1 MEQVSLSRLKHHE
14 KGINN
19 MKQWYEELFTNY
31 ANTYDKEEFTKGTVQ
46 EVDFIES
53 EIEFDKTRIILDV
66 GCGTGRHA
74 IELAKRGYQ
83 VKGIDLSKDQLKRAK
98 EKAETEGVDVTFL
111 QEDARRF
118 SFEESFDVVIMICER
133 AFPLMETDEMNFR
146 ILQNAERSLKE
157 SGKFIF
163 TTLNA
168 LFPLYHSVKD
178 FTNAGSTEERSN
190 QNTFDVLTFRDHST
204 VTLVDDS
211 GREKTL
217 NCNERY
223 YAPSEIIWLLKSLN
237 FKVIDIYGCDIGD
250 FSRNNPLTPDNFE
263 MLVVAQK

>member
-1 MEQVSLSRLKHHE
+1 
-14 KGINN
+14 
-19 MKQWYEELFTNY
+19 MKQWYEELFTDY

-53 EIEFDKTRIILDV
+53 EIDFDHTRKILDV

-74 IELAKRGYQ
+74 IELAKRGYR
-83 VKGIDLSKDQLKRAK
+83 VTGIDLSEDQLRKAK
-98 EKAETEGVDVTFL
+98 EKAEIEGVEVTFL
-111 QEDARRF
+111 QGDARDF
-118 SFEESFDVVIMICER
+118 SFEEPFDLVIMMCEG

-157 SGKFIF
+157 GGKFIF

-168 LFPLYHSVKD
+168 LFALYRSVKD
-178 FTNAGSTEERSN
+178 FTNAGSTGVQTDQS
-190 QNTFDVLTFRDHST
+190 TFDLLTFRDYST

-223 YAPSEIIWLLKSLN
+223 YAPSEITWLLKSLN
-237 FKVIDIYGCDIGD
+237 FKAIDIYGCDTGD
-250 FSRNNPLTPDNFE
+250 FSRDKSLAADHFE
-263 MLVVAQK
+263 MLVIAQK

>member
-1 MEQVSLSRLKHHE
+1 
-14 KGINN
+14 
-19 MKQWYEELFTNY
+19 MKQWYEELFTDY
-31 ANTYDKEEFTKGTVQ
+31 ANTYDKEEFTKGTVT

-53 EIEFDKTRIILDV
+53 EIEFDSTRKILDV

-83 VKGIDLSKDQLKRAK
+83 VTGIDLSEDQLKRAK
-98 EKAETEGVDVTFL
+98 EKGESEVVEVTFL
-111 QEDARRF
+111 QGDARDF
-118 SFEESFDVVIMICER
+118 SFDEPFDVVIMMCEG

-178 FTNAGSTEERSN
+178 FVNAGSTETQSE
-190 QNTFDVLTFRDHST
+190 QNAFDLLTFRDHST
-204 VTLVDDS
+204 VTVVDDS
-211 GREKTL
+211 GRKKTL
-217 NCNERY
+217 NCSERY
-223 YAPSEIIWLLKSLN
+223 YAPSEITWLLKSLN
-237 FKVIDIYGCDIGD
+237 FKVIDIYGCGIGD
-250 FSRNNPLTPDNFE
+250 FNRNNPLTSDNFE
-263 MLVVAQK
+263 MLVIAQK

>member
-1 MEQVSLSRLKHHE
+1 
-14 KGINN
+14 
-19 MKQWYEELFTNY
+19 MKQWYEEIFTDY
-31 ANTYDKEEFTKGTVQ
+31 ANTYDKEVFTKGTVQ

-53 EIEFDKTRIILDV
+53 EIEFNRTRKILDI

-74 IELAKRGYQ
+74 IELAKRGYR
-83 VKGIDLSKDQLKRAK
+83 VTGIDLSKDQLRKAK
-98 EKAETEGVDVTFL
+98 EKVEIEGVEVTFL
-111 QEDARRF
+111 QGDARDL
-118 SFEESFDVVIMICER
+118 SFEEPFDLVIMLCEG

-157 SGKFIF
+157 GGKFIL

-178 FTNAGSTEERSN
+178 FTNAGSTGVQTD
-190 QNTFDVLTFRDHST
+190 QNTFDLLTFRDYST

-223 YAPSEIIWLLKSLN
+223 YAPSEITWLLKSLN
-237 FKVIDIYGCDIGD
+237 FKAIDIYGCGTGD
-250 FSRNNPLTPDNFE
+250 FGRDKSLTADHFE
-263 MLVVAQK
+263 MLVIAQK